1 MEIVGSMASTVVEL
15 LFHPIKRSVSPVFN
29 YSRNVK
35 SLETHM
41 EELSDKKTR
50 VLHYVEE
57 ATNKT
62 EVIHDDVEKWLASV
76 DDITEKADRVLE
88 DKDKAK
94 KWCFMGLFPNLMTR
108 YRVSTE
114 IESIDE
120 EAVNISLNG
129 DKFDR
134 VSYLPARRGIGD
146 RSVEDYEAFESR
158 RHVLDGILEALKD
171 KDVNLVGV
179 WGMAGVGK
187 TKIVKKV
194 AEQVKANR
202 IFDVVV
208 LAVVSKTPD
217 LRKIQGQIADGLG
230 FELKAETDSGRA
242 ERLRERLERET
253 KALVILDDIWER
265 LELDDV
271 GIPSGSDNRGCKI
284 LMTSRDGNALNRGMD
299 TQKLFHLEVLLEN
312 EAWNLF
318 QNKAGDAIK
327 NPDLKPVA
335 VEVAKRC
342 AGLPIYL
349 VTVASALKDGDLSEW
364 KDALERLKRF
374 DKDDID
380 NIDSRVYSALELS
393 YTSLKGEEIKSVF
406 LLCGQLVPHHI
417 PIHDLLRYTVGLGLF
432 KRISTLEEARHR
444 LNKLVND
451 LIACCLLEGGA
462 DGIVKMHDVLHG
474 FAASV
479 ASRDHHVFTSSFG
492 TVLREWPAK
501 DMLEQYSAISLP
513 YCKISGLPEVL
524 NCPKLESFILYN
536 TDPSLKIP
544 DCLFEGTKTLQLM
557 DMTRVQ
563 LPTLPSS
570 LQFLEKLQTL
580 CLDFCVLGDIAL
592 IGEIKMLKVL
602 SLIGSNIDRLPREIG
617 QLTRLQLLDL
627 THNPTLEIIPPNV
640 LSCLTQLEDLYM
652 ESSFLQWGVEGLDDR
667 RNNASLAEL
676 KDLPCLST
684 LYLHITDPMILP
696 KDFFSKKL
704 ERFHILIGEGW
715 DWSRKRETSTI
726 MKLKINA
733 SIQSEEGIQF
743 LLKRTEDLHLDGL
756 EGVKSVSY
764 ELDGQGFPSLKHLHI
779 QNSLEIRYIVDS
791 TMSSPI
797 VAFPFL
803 VSLSLDNLNKLE
815 KICNGQ
821 PVAESFSK
829 LRILKVKSCPMLK
842 NLFSLHMERVLL
854 QLEEISIIDCKIMEV
869 IVAEESGGE
878 ADEDEAIKLTQ
889 LRTLTLE
896 YLPQFTSV
904 SSKSN
909 AASISQT
916 RPEPLI
922 TDVRSNEI
930 ASDTG
935 VGTSMTLFNK
945 KIQFPNL
952 EDLKLSSIEVEKI
965 WQDQPGE
972 LSYGFV
978 RLTSLIVE
986 GCRNLK
992 YLFTTSM
999 VESLAQLKRLELCD
1013 CVSMEEIIIK
1023 NGLGE
1028 EENVRGMMLPKLE
1041 FLKLK
1046 GLPNLTRFC
1055 TGHLIQCCFLQE
1067 LWIED
1072 FPALKTFISN
1082 SLSTD
1087 AVANNQFEETNS
1099 TLFDE
1104 KVAFSNIEKLHIVGM
1119 DNLNMIW
1126 HTEFQSDS
1134 FCKLKVLK
1142 VKQGNKL
1149 LNIFPPNMLRR
1160 FQNLEHLEVDYC
1172 ASLEEV
1178 FDLRS
1183 LMNEKESHVVTA
1195 FKLKNMYVWNLQK
1208 LKKVWNTNPHGI
1220 LSFQNLYLVN
1230 ARNCPS
1236 LKSLF
1241 PASVALGLPQLE
1253 ELRLNNCGVE
1263 EIVAEE
1269 ERLGEAPKFVFP
1281 KTSTFILWDLPK
1293 LKSFYPGRHTS
1304 EWPVLKKIVVY
1315 RCDEV
1320 PVFDLE
1326 LQSTQGACTQDQL
1339 GIQVQQPLFSF
1350 EKVIPNLEELS
1361 LKVKDAAKVCQGQ
1374 FSADLFHKD
1383 EAIKLT
1389 HLRTLTLEY
1398 LPQPTSVSS
1407 KSNAASISQTRPE
1420 PLITDVRSHENAS
1433 DAELRRPVTLFNK
1446 KIEFPNLEDLKLS
1459 SIEVEKIWPDQPL
1472 ELSYWFVRLTSL
1484 IVEGCRNLKY
1494 LFTTS
1499 MVESLAQLKR
1509 LELCDCVS
1517 MDEIIIKNGLGEEE
1531 NMRGM
1536 MLPKLEFLKLKGLPN
1551 LTRFCT
1557 GHLIQCC
1564 FLQELWIED
1573 CPALKTFISK
1583 SLSTDAVANNQFEE
1597 TNSTLFDEKVAFSNI
1612 EKLHI
1617 VGMDNLNM
1625 IWHTEF
1631 HSDSF
1636 CKLKVLKV
1644 KQGHKLLNIFP
1655 PNMLRRFQNL
1665 EHLEVDYCASLEEVF
1680 DLRSLMN
1687 EKESHV
1693 VTAFKLKNMYVW
1705 NLQKLKKVWNTNPHG
1720 ILSFQNLYLVNAR
1733 NCPSLKSLFPASV
1746 ALGLPQ
1752 LEELRLNNCGVE
1764 EIVAEEERLGE
1775 APKFVFPKTSSFIL
1789 WGLRKLKSFYPGRH
1803 TSEWPVL
1810 KEIVAEE
1817 ERLGEAPKFVF
1828 PKTSSFIL
1836 WNLPKLKSFYP
1847 GRHTSEWPVLK
1858 KMDVYRCNEVP
1869 VFDLEQDQLGMEV
1882 QQPLFSI
1889 EKVIPNLEE
1898 LWLNAKDAEK
1908 VCQGQFSA
1916 DLFHKVRV
1924 LGLQCFDGAS
1934 AEFPLGILHRFQN
1947 MEKLVVYGGCFK
1959 ELFPC
1964 QLVDE
1969 EEHTLARIRC
1979 LKLSNLLYL
1988 EKIWNQDLRVDQ
2000 LLQNLETLEV
2010 LYCDSLIN
2018 LAPSASSFG
2027 NLTALH
2033 VRDCKAL
2040 KYLVTSS
2047 TARSLVQL
2055 SVMSIK
2061 ECETVTE
2068 IVARNGDEAG
2078 NEIIFRKLESLKL
2091 DCLASLTSFC
2101 SVDFTFRFPCLTE
2114 VIVTNCPKMKTF
2126 SLGILSTPRLQ
2137 KIGIPSDKPILL
2149 HNLKNCCRVDGV
2161 AAVDEDIDEG
2171 EEVMTVPGCEFIIGD
2186 EEEDEAAGELFI
2198 TVCGN
2203 DGVDPSKG
2211 TAGI

>member
-1 MEIVGSMASTVVEL
+1 MEIVGSMASTVVKL
-15 LFHPIKRSVSPVFN
+15 LFDPITRSVTRVYY

-41 EELSDKKTR
+41 EELSDIKTR
-50 VLHYVEE
+50 VLHSVEE

-76 DDITEKADRVLE
+76 DVITEEADRVLK

-94 KWCFMGLFPNLMTR
+94 KRCFMGLFPNLMTR

-114 IESIDE
+114 IKSIDE
-120 EAVNISLNG
+120 EAVKISLNR

-146 RSVEDYEAFESR
+146 RSVKDYEAFESR
-158 RHVLDGILEALKD
+158 RHVLDEILEALKD
-171 KDVNLVGV
+171 NDVNLVGV
-179 WGMAGVGK
+179 WGMPGVGK
-187 TKIVKKV
+187 TTIVKKV

-217 LRKIQGQIADGLG
+217 LRKIQGEIADGLG
-230 FELKAETDSGRA
+230 FELKAETISGRA
-242 ERLRERLERET
+242 EHLRERLEREP
-253 KALVILDDIWER
+253 KVLEREPKVLVILDDIWER

-284 LMTSRDGNALNRGMD
+284 LMTSRDRNALYRGMD
-299 TQKLFHLEVLLEN
+299 TKKLFHLQVLLEN

-318 QNKAGDAIK
+318 KNKAGDDIE
-327 NPDLKPVA
+327 NPDLQPVA

-374 DKDDID
+374 DKDEI
-380 NIDSRVYSALELS
+380 NSPVNSALELS

-406 LLCGQLVPHHI
+406 LLCGQLPPHHI
-417 PIHDLLRYTVGLGLF
+417 LILDLLKYTVGLGLF

-479 ASRDHHVFTSSFG
+479 ASRDHHVFTSSG

-501 DMLEQYSAISLP
+501 DMLEQYSAISLLG
-513 YCKISGLPEVL
+513 CKISGLPEVL
-524 NCPKLESFILYN
+524 NCPKMESFILSN
-536 TDPSLKIP
+536 EDPSLKIP

-557 DMTRVQ
+557 DMTGVQ

-580 CLDFCVLGDIAL
+580 CLYYCVLGDIAL
-592 IGEIKMLKVL
+592 IGELKMLKVL
-602 SLIGSNIDRLPREIG
+602 SLMGSNIVRLPREIG
-617 QLTRLQLLDL
+617 KLTRLQLLDL
-627 THNPTLEIIPPNV
+627 TDNPTLEIIPPNV

-652 ESSFLQWGVEGLDDR
+652 ENSFLQWGVEGLDSP

-704 ERFHILIGEGW
+704 KRFNILIGEGW
-715 DWSRKRETSTI
+715 GWSRKRGTSTI
-726 MKLKINA
+726 MKLKISA
-733 SIQSEEGIQF
+733 GIQSEEGIQL

-791 TMSSPI
+791 TMLSPI

-842 NLFSLHMERVLL
+842 NLFSLHMERGLL
-854 QLEEISIIDCKIMEV
+854 QLEE

-930 ASDTG
+930 ASNTG
-935 VGTSMTLFNK
+935 LRTPMTLFNR
-945 KIQFPNL
+945 KIEFPNL

-965 WQDQPGE
+965 WQVQPGE

-1028 EENVRGMMLPKLE
+1028 EENVRGVMLPKLQ

-1055 TGHLIQCCFLQE
+1055 TGHLIQCYFLQE

-1072 FPALKTFISN
+1072 CPALKTFISN

-1104 KVAFSNIEKLHIVGM
+1104 KVAFSNIEKLRILGM

-1126 HTEFQSDS
+1126 HTEFHSDS
-1134 FCKLKVLK
+1134 FCKLKLLN

-1160 FQNLEHLEVDYC
+1160 FQNLEHLVVIDC

-1195 FKLKNMYVWNLQK
+1195 FKLKNMYVRNLQK

-1220 LSFQNLYLVN
+1220 LSFQNLRLVD
-1230 ARNCPS
+1230 AGNCPS

-1253 ELRLNNCGVE
+1253 V
-1263 EIVAEE
+1263 
-1269 ERLGEAPKFVFP
+1269 
-1281 KTSTFILWDLPK
+1281 
-1293 LKSFYPGRHTS
+1293 
-1304 EWPVLKKIVVY
+1304 
-1315 RCDEV
+1315 
-1320 PVFDLE
+1320 
-1326 LQSTQGACTQDQL
+1326 
-1339 GIQVQQPLFSF
+1339 
-1350 EKVIPNLEELS
+1350 
-1361 LKVKDAAKVCQGQ
+1361 
-1374 FSADLFHKD
+1374 
-1383 EAIKLT
+1383 
-1389 HLRTLTLEY
+1389 
-1398 LPQPTSVSS
+1398 
-1407 KSNAASISQTRPE
+1407 
-1420 PLITDVRSHENAS
+1420 
-1433 DAELRRPVTLFNK
+1433 
-1446 KIEFPNLEDLKLS
+1446 
-1459 SIEVEKIWPDQPL
+1459 L
-1472 ELSYWFVRLTSL
+1472 ELSS
-1484 IVEGCRNLKY
+1484 
-1494 LFTTS
+1494 
-1499 MVESLAQLKR
+1499 
-1509 LELCDCVS
+1509 
-1517 MDEIIIKNGLGEEE
+1517 
-1531 NMRGM
+1531 
-1536 MLPKLEFLKLKGLPN
+1536 
-1551 LTRFCT
+1551 
-1557 GHLIQCC
+1557 
-1564 FLQELWIED
+1564 
-1573 CPALKTFISK
+1573 
-1583 SLSTDAVANNQFEE
+1583 
-1597 TNSTLFDEKVAFSNI
+1597 
-1612 EKLHI
+1612 
-1617 VGMDNLNM
+1617 
-1625 IWHTEF
+1625 
-1631 HSDSF
+1631 
-1636 CKLKVLKV
+1636 
-1644 KQGHKLLNIFP
+1644 
-1655 PNMLRRFQNL
+1655 
-1665 EHLEVDYCASLEEVF
+1665 
-1680 DLRSLMN
+1680 
-1687 EKESHV
+1687 
-1693 VTAFKLKNMYVW
+1693 
-1705 NLQKLKKVWNTNPHG
+1705 
-1720 ILSFQNLYLVNAR
+1720 
-1733 NCPSLKSLFPASV
+1733 
-1746 ALGLPQ
+1746 
-1752 LEELRLNNCGVE
+1752 CGVE

-1775 APKFVFPKTSSFIL
+1775 APKFVFPKTSSFKL
-1789 WGLRKLKSFYPGRH
+1789 WG
-1803 TSEWPVL
+1803 
-1810 KEIVAEE
+1810 
-1817 ERLGEAPKFVF
+1817 
-1828 PKTSSFIL
+1828 
-1836 WNLPKLKSFYP
+1836 LPKLKSFYP

-1858 KMDVYRCNEVP
+1858 RINVSCSDELP
-1869 VFDLEQDQLGMEV
+1869 VFDLEQDQLGIQV

-1898 LWLNAKDAEK
+1898 LSLNVKDAAK

-1924 LGLQCFDGAS
+1924 LELRCFDDES
-1934 AEFPLGILHRFQN
+1934 AEFPFGILHRFQN
-1947 MEKLVVYGGCFK
+1947 MEKLGVIHGYLK

-1979 LKLSNLLYL
+1979 LELINLPDL

-2000 LLQNLETLEV
+2000 LLQNLETLRV
-2010 LYCDSLIN
+2010 MFCGSLIN

-2033 VRDCKAL
+2033 VRDCKSL

-2061 ECETVTE
+2061 ECKMVTE
-2068 IVARNGDEAG
+2068 IVESNGDEAG
-2078 NEIIFRKLESLKL
+2078 NEIIFRKLKSLKL

-2101 SVDFTFRFPCLTE
+2101 SVDFTFTFPCLTE

-2126 SLGILSTPRLQ
+2126 SLGILSTPKLQ
-2137 KIGIPSDKPILL
+2137 KVWLSEEKDKGHWKGDLNITIQQL
-2149 HNLKNCCRVDGV
+2149 H
-2161 AAVDEDIDEG
+2161 I
-2171 EEVMTVPGCEFIIGD
+2171 
-2186 EEEDEAAGELFI
+2186 
-2198 TVCGN
+2198 
-2203 DGVDPSKG
+2203 
-2211 TAGI
+2211 

>member
-1 MEIVGSMASTVVEL
+1 MEIVSSMASTVVEL
-15 LFHPIKRSVSPVFN
+15 LFDPIRRSVTRVFY

-41 EELSDKKTR
+41 EELSDKKKR
-50 VLHYVEE
+50 VLHSVEE

-62 EVIHDDVEKWLASV
+62 EEIEDDVVKWLASV
-76 DDITEKADRVLE
+76 DAITEKADRVLK

-94 KWCFMGLFPNLMTR
+94 KRCFMGLFPNLMTR

-114 IESIDE
+114 IKSIDE
-120 EAVNISLNG
+120 EAVNISLNR

-146 RSVEDYEAFESR
+146 RSVKDYEAFESR
-158 RHVLDGILEALKD
+158 RHVLDEILEALED
-171 KDVNLVGV
+171 NDVNLVGV

-187 TKIVKKV
+187 TTIVKKV

-217 LRKIQGQIADGLG
+217 LRKIQGQIADELG

-253 KALVILDDIWER
+253 KVLVILDDIWER

-284 LMTSRDGNALNRGMD
+284 LMTSRDRNALYRGMD
-299 TQKLFHLEVLLEN
+299 TKKLFHLEDLPWN
-312 EAWNLF
+312 EAWSLF
-318 QNKAGDAIK
+318 KNKAGDDIE

-374 DKDDID
+374 DEDFDI
-380 NIDSRVYSALELS
+380 RVYAALELS

-406 LLCGQLVPHHI
+406 LLCGQLRPHYI
-417 PIHDLLRYTVGLGLF
+417 SIHDLLKYTVGLGLF

-462 DGIVKMHDVLHG
+462 DGSIVKMHDVLHS
-474 FAASV
+474 FAASK
-479 ASRDHHVFTSSFG
+479 DHRVFALSPGS
-492 TVLREWPAK
+492 VLSEWPAK

-513 YCKISGLPEVL
+513 DCKISGLPEVL
-524 NCPKLESFILYN
+524 NCPKMESFILYN
-536 TDPSLKIP
+536 VNPSLKIP
-544 DCLFEGTKTLQLM
+544 DCLFKGTKTLQLM
-557 DMTRVQ
+557 DMSDVQ

-580 CLDFCVLGDIAL
+580 CLDRCGLRDIAL
-592 IGEIKMLKVL
+592 IGELKMLKVL
-602 SLIGSNIDRLPREIG
+602 SLMGSNIDRLPREIR

-627 THNPTLEIIPPNV
+627 TDNPTLHVIPPNV

-652 ESSFLQWGVEGLDDR
+652 ENSFLQWGVEGLDDR

-676 KDLPCLST
+676 KDLPYLST

-733 SIQSEEGIQF
+733 SIQSEEGIQM

-756 EGVKSVSY
+756 EGVKSFSY

-779 QNSLEIRYIVDS
+779 QNSLEIRYIVDW
-791 TMSSPI
+791 TMLSPF
-797 VAFPFL
+797 VDFPFL
-803 VSLSLDNLNKLE
+803 VSLSLDNLNNLE

-821 PVAESFSK
+821 PVTESCSK

-842 NLFSLHMERVLL
+842 NLFSLHMQRGLL
-854 QLEEISIIDCKIMEV
+854 QLEEISIIDCEIMEV

-878 ADEDEAIKLTQ
+878 ADEDEAVKLTQ
-889 LRTLTLE
+889 VRTLTLE

-935 VGTSMTLFNK
+935 LRTPMTLFNR
-945 KIQFPNL
+945 KIEFPNL

-972 LSYGFV
+972 LS
-978 RLTSLIVE
+978 
-986 GCRNLK
+986 C
-992 YLFTTSM
+992 
-999 VESLAQLKRLELCD
+999 
-1013 CVSMEEIIIK
+1013 
-1023 NGLGE
+1023 
-1028 EENVRGMMLPKLE
+1028 
-1041 FLKLK
+1041 
-1046 GLPNLTRFC
+1046 
-1055 TGHLIQCCFLQE
+1055 
-1067 LWIED
+1067 
-1072 FPALKTFISN
+1072 
-1082 SLSTD
+1082 
-1087 AVANNQFEETNS
+1087 
-1099 TLFDE
+1099 
-1104 KVAFSNIEKLHIVGM
+1104 
-1119 DNLNMIW
+1119 
-1126 HTEFQSDS
+1126 
-1134 FCKLKVLK
+1134 
-1142 VKQGNKL
+1142 
-1149 LNIFPPNMLRR
+1149 
-1160 FQNLEHLEVDYC
+1160 
-1172 ASLEEV
+1172 
-1178 FDLRS
+1178 
-1183 LMNEKESHVVTA
+1183 
-1195 FKLKNMYVWNLQK
+1195 
-1208 LKKVWNTNPHGI
+1208 
-1220 LSFQNLYLVN
+1220 
-1230 ARNCPS
+1230 
-1236 LKSLF
+1236 
-1241 PASVALGLPQLE
+1241 
-1253 ELRLNNCGVE
+1253 
-1263 EIVAEE
+1263 
-1269 ERLGEAPKFVFP
+1269 
-1281 KTSTFILWDLPK
+1281 
-1293 LKSFYPGRHTS
+1293 
-1304 EWPVLKKIVVY
+1304 
-1315 RCDEV
+1315 
-1320 PVFDLE
+1320 
-1326 LQSTQGACTQDQL
+1326 
-1339 GIQVQQPLFSF
+1339 
-1350 EKVIPNLEELS
+1350 
-1361 LKVKDAAKVCQGQ
+1361 
-1374 FSADLFHKD
+1374 
-1383 EAIKLT
+1383 
-1389 HLRTLTLEY
+1389 
-1398 LPQPTSVSS
+1398 
-1407 KSNAASISQTRPE
+1407 
-1420 PLITDVRSHENAS
+1420 
-1433 DAELRRPVTLFNK
+1433 
-1446 KIEFPNLEDLKLS
+1446 
-1459 SIEVEKIWPDQPL
+1459 
-1472 ELSYWFVRLTSL
+1472 WFVRLTSL

-1509 LELCDCVS
+1509 LELRDCVS
-1517 MDEIIIKNGLGEEE
+1517 MEEIIIKNGFGEEE
-1531 NMRGM
+1531 NVRGV

-1551 LTRFCT
+1551 LTRFCS
-1557 GHLIQCC
+1557 GHLIKCC
-1564 FLQELWIED
+1564 FLQELWIEN
-1573 CPALKTFISK
+1573 CPALKTFISN
-1583 SLSTDAVANNQFEE
+1583 SLSTDAVASNQFEE

-1612 EKLHI
+1612 EKLRI
-1617 VGMDNLNM
+1617 RDMDNLNM

-1636 CKLKVLKV
+1636 CKLKFLRVE
-1644 KQGHKLLNIFP
+1644 GNKLLNIFP

-1665 EHLEVDYCASLEEVF
+1665 EHLVVGHCASLEEVF

-1693 VTAFKLKNMYVW
+1693 VTAFKLKHMTVC

-1720 ILSFQNLYLVNAR
+1720 ILSFQNLHVVHAC

-1752 LEELRLNNCGVE
+1752 LGKLELRSCGVE
-1764 EIVAEEERLGE
+1764 EIVAEEEQ
-1775 APKFVFPKTSSFIL
+1775 
-1789 WGLRKLKSFYPGRH
+1789 
-1803 TSEWPVL
+1803 
-1810 KEIVAEE
+1810 
-1817 ERLGEAPKFVF
+1817 LGEAPKFVF

-1858 KMDVYRCNEVP
+1858 TIDVYCCDEVP
-1869 VFDLEQDQLGMEV
+1869 VFDPELQSTQGACTQDQLGIQV
-1882 QQPLFSI
+1882 QQPLFSF
-1889 EKVIPNLEE
+1889 EKAIPNLEE
-1898 LWLNAKDAEK
+1898 VSLHVKDAVK

-1924 LGLQCFDGAS
+1924 LALQCFDGAS
-1934 AEFPLGILHRFQN
+1934 AEFPFGILNRFHN
-1947 MEKLVVYGGCFK
+1947 MEKLVVTRGYFK

-1979 LKLSNLLYL
+1979 LTLTNLPDL

-2000 LLQNLETLEV
+2000 LLHNLETLEV
-2010 LYCDSLIN
+2010 MSCGSLIN

-2033 VRDCKAL
+2033 VRDCEAL

-2047 TARSLVQL
+2047 TARSLAQL
-2055 SVMSIK
+2055 SVMSIR
-2061 ECETVTE
+2061 ECKMVTE
-2068 IVARNGDEAG
+2068 IVASNGDEAG
-2078 NEIIFRKLESLKL
+2078 NEIIFRKLQSLKL

-2101 SVDFTFRFPCLTE
+2101 SVNFTFRFPCLTE
-2114 VIVTNCPKMKTF
+2114 VIVTNCPKIKTF

-2137 KIGIPSDKPILL
+2137 KVWLSKEKDKGHWKRDLNITIQQL
-2149 HNLKNCCRVDGV
+2149 H
-2161 AAVDEDIDEG
+2161 I
-2171 EEVMTVPGCEFIIGD
+2171 
-2186 EEEDEAAGELFI
+2186 
-2198 TVCGN
+2198 
-2203 DGVDPSKG
+2203 
-2211 TAGI
+2211 

>member
-1 MEIVGSMASTVVEL
+1 MEILSSMASAVAGL
-15 LFHPIKRSVSPVFN
+15 LCDPIWRSVTRVYN

-41 EELSDKKTR
+41 KELSDKKKR
-50 VLHYVEE
+50 VLRSEEE
-57 ATNKT
+57 AINKS
-62 EVIHDDVEKWLASV
+62 EVLHDDVKKWLASV
-76 DDITEKADRVLE
+76 DGITEEADRVLKDE
-88 DKDKAK
+88 DKAENR
-94 KWCFMGLFPNLMTR
+94 CFMGLFPNLMTR

-114 IESIDE
+114 IESIDK

-129 DKFDR
+129 EKFDR
-134 VSYLPARRGIGD
+134 VSYLPAPRGIGD

-171 KDVNLVGV
+171 NDVNLVGV

-253 KALVILDDIWER
+253 KALERETKALERETKVLVILDDIWER

-335 VEVAKRC
+335 VQVAKRC

-374 DKDDID
+374 DKDEI
-380 NIDSRVYSALELS
+380 NSPVNSALELS

-417 PIHDLLRYTVGLGLF
+417 LIHDLLRYTVGLGLF

-557 DMTRVQ
+557 DMTSVQ

-617 QLTRLQLLDL
+617 QLTSLQLLDL

-733 SIQSEEGIQF
+733 SIQSEEGIQD

-797 VAFPFL
+797 VDFPFL

-821 PVAESFSK
+821 LVAESFSK

-945 KIQFPNL
+945 K
-952 EDLKLSSIEVEKI
+952 V
-965 WQDQPGE
+965 
-972 LSYGFV
+972 
-978 RLTSLIVE
+978 
-986 GCRNLK
+986 C
-992 YLFTTSM
+992 
-999 VESLAQLKRLELCD
+999 
-1013 CVSMEEIIIK
+1013 
-1023 NGLGE
+1023 
-1028 EENVRGMMLPKLE
+1028 
-1041 FLKLK
+1041 
-1046 GLPNLTRFC
+1046 
-1055 TGHLIQCCFLQE
+1055 
-1067 LWIED
+1067 
-1072 FPALKTFISN
+1072 
-1082 SLSTD
+1082 
-1087 AVANNQFEETNS
+1087 
-1099 TLFDE
+1099 
-1104 KVAFSNIEKLHIVGM
+1104 
-1119 DNLNMIW
+1119 
-1126 HTEFQSDS
+1126 
-1134 FCKLKVLK
+1134 
-1142 VKQGNKL
+1142 
-1149 LNIFPPNMLRR
+1149 
-1160 FQNLEHLEVDYC
+1160 
-1172 ASLEEV
+1172 
-1178 FDLRS
+1178 
-1183 LMNEKESHVVTA
+1183 
-1195 FKLKNMYVWNLQK
+1195 
-1208 LKKVWNTNPHGI
+1208 
-1220 LSFQNLYLVN
+1220 
-1230 ARNCPS
+1230 
-1236 LKSLF
+1236 
-1241 PASVALGLPQLE
+1241 
-1253 ELRLNNCGVE
+1253 
-1263 EIVAEE
+1263 
-1269 ERLGEAPKFVFP
+1269 
-1281 KTSTFILWDLPK
+1281 FIL
-1293 LKSFYPGRHTS
+1293 
-1304 EWPVLKKIVVY
+1304 
-1315 RCDEV
+1315 
-1320 PVFDLE
+1320 
-1326 LQSTQGACTQDQL
+1326 
-1339 GIQVQQPLFSF
+1339 
-1350 EKVIPNLEELS
+1350 
-1361 LKVKDAAKVCQGQ
+1361 
-1374 FSADLFHKD
+1374 
-1383 EAIKLT
+1383 
-1389 HLRTLTLEY
+1389 
-1398 LPQPTSVSS
+1398 
-1407 KSNAASISQTRPE
+1407 
-1420 PLITDVRSHENAS
+1420 
-1433 DAELRRPVTLFNK
+1433 
-1446 KIEFPNLEDLKLS
+1446 
-1459 SIEVEKIWPDQPL
+1459 
-1472 ELSYWFVRLTSL
+1472 
-1484 IVEGCRNLKY
+1484 
-1494 LFTTS
+1494 
-1499 MVESLAQLKR
+1499 M
-1509 LELCDCVS
+1509 
-1517 MDEIIIKNGLGEEE
+1517 
-1531 NMRGM
+1531 
-1536 MLPKLEFLKLKGLPN
+1536 
-1551 LTRFCT
+1551 
-1557 GHLIQCC
+1557 
-1564 FLQELWIED
+1564 
-1573 CPALKTFISK
+1573 
-1583 SLSTDAVANNQFEE
+1583 
-1597 TNSTLFDEKVAFSNI
+1597 
-1612 EKLHI
+1612 
-1617 VGMDNLNM
+1617 
-1625 IWHTEF
+1625 
-1631 HSDSF
+1631 
-1636 CKLKVLKV
+1636 
-1644 KQGHKLLNIFP
+1644 
-1655 PNMLRRFQNL
+1655 
-1665 EHLEVDYCASLEEVF
+1665 
-1680 DLRSLMN
+1680 
-1687 EKESHV
+1687 
-1693 VTAFKLKNMYVW
+1693 
-1705 NLQKLKKVWNTNPHG
+1705 
-1720 ILSFQNLYLVNAR
+1720 
-1733 NCPSLKSLFPASV
+1733 
-1746 ALGLPQ
+1746 
-1752 LEELRLNNCGVE
+1752 
-1764 EIVAEEERLGE
+1764 
-1775 APKFVFPKTSSFIL
+1775 
-1789 WGLRKLKSFYPGRH
+1789 
-1803 TSEWPVL
+1803 
-1810 KEIVAEE
+1810 
-1817 ERLGEAPKFVF
+1817 
-1828 PKTSSFIL
+1828 
-1836 WNLPKLKSFYP
+1836 
-1847 GRHTSEWPVLK
+1847 
-1858 KMDVYRCNEVP
+1858 
-1869 VFDLEQDQLGMEV
+1869 
-1882 QQPLFSI
+1882 
-1889 EKVIPNLEE
+1889 
-1898 LWLNAKDAEK
+1898 
-1908 VCQGQFSA
+1908 
-1916 DLFHKVRV
+1916 
-1924 LGLQCFDGAS
+1924 
-1934 AEFPLGILHRFQN
+1934 
-1947 MEKLVVYGGCFK
+1947 
-1959 ELFPC
+1959 
-1964 QLVDE
+1964 
-1969 EEHTLARIRC
+1969 TLA
-1979 LKLSNLLYL
+1979 
-1988 EKIWNQDLRVDQ
+1988 
-2000 LLQNLETLEV
+2000 
-2010 LYCDSLIN
+2010 
-2018 LAPSASSFG
+2018 
-2027 NLTALH
+2027 
-2033 VRDCKAL
+2033 
-2040 KYLVTSS
+2040 
-2047 TARSLVQL
+2047 
-2055 SVMSIK
+2055 
-2061 ECETVTE
+2061 
-2068 IVARNGDEAG
+2068 
-2078 NEIIFRKLESLKL
+2078 
-2091 DCLASLTSFC
+2091 
-2101 SVDFTFRFPCLTE
+2101 
-2114 VIVTNCPKMKTF
+2114 
-2126 SLGILSTPRLQ
+2126 
-2137 KIGIPSDKPILL
+2137 
-2149 HNLKNCCRVDGV
+2149 
-2161 AAVDEDIDEG
+2161 
-2171 EEVMTVPGCEFIIGD
+2171 
-2186 EEEDEAAGELFI
+2186 
-2198 TVCGN
+2198 
-2203 DGVDPSKG
+2203 
-2211 TAGI
+2211 

>member
-1 MEIVGSMASTVVEL
+1 MEILSSMACLVPWRS
-15 LFHPIKRSVSPVFN
+15 FFDPIWRSVTRVHN

-35 SLETHM
+35 SLETLM
-41 EELSDKKTR
+41 KDLSVKKNR
-50 VLHYVEE
+50 VLRSEEE
-57 ATNKT
+57 AINKS
-62 EVIHDDVEKWLASV
+62 EVLHDDVVKWLYDV
-76 DDITEKADRVLE
+76 GVITEDADRVLKDE
-88 DKDKAK
+88 DKAENR
-94 KWCFMGLFPNLMTR
+94 CFMGLFPNLMTR

-114 IESIDE
+114 IESIE
-120 EAVNISLNG
+120 EKAVKISRRG
-129 DKFDR
+129 KFDR

-146 RSVEDYEAFESR
+146 RSVKDYEAFESR
-158 RHVLDGILEALKD
+158 RHVLDEILEALKD
-171 KDVNLVGV
+171 NDVNLVGV
-179 WGMAGVGK
+179 YGMAGVGK
-187 TKIVKKV
+187 TTIVKKV

-208 LAVVSKTPD
+208 LAVVSKTPN
-217 LRKIQGQIADGLG
+217 LRRIQEEIADGLG
-230 FELKAETDSGRA
+230 FKFEAETDRVRA

-253 KALVILDDIWER
+253 KVLERETKALEEPKVLERETKALERETKALEEPKVLERETKVLVILDDIWER
-265 LELDDV
+265 LDLDDV

-284 LMTSRDGNALNRGMD
+284 LMTSRDRNALYRGMD
-299 TQKLFHLEVLLEN
+299 TKKLFHLEDLPWN
-312 EAWNLF
+312 EAWSLF
-318 QNKAGDAIK
+318 KNKAGDDIE

-335 VEVAKRC
+335 VQVAKRC
-342 AGLPIYL
+342 AGLPILL

-364 KDALERLKRF
+364 KDALKRLERF
-374 DKDDID
+374 DKDGIHSPV
-380 NIDSRVYSALELS
+380 NSALELS
-393 YTSLKGEEIKSVF
+393 YTSLKGDEIKSVF
-406 LLCGQLVPHHI
+406 LLCGQLIPHRI
-417 PIHDLLRYTVGLGLF
+417 AILDLLKYTVGRGLLEN
-432 KRISTLEEARHR
+432 ISTLDEARHR
-444 LNKLVND
+444 VNKLVND

-462 DGIVKMHDVLHG
+462 DGIVKMHDVLHA
-474 FAASV
+474 FA
-479 ASRDHHVFTSSFG
+479 ASRDHHVFTSSSG

-501 DMLEQYSAISLP
+501 DLEQCSAISLP
-513 YCKISGLPEVL
+513 GCKISELPEVL
-524 NCPKLESFILYN
+524 NCPKMESFILYN
-536 TDPSLKIP
+536 GDPSLKIP
-544 DCLFEGTKTLQLM
+544 DCLFKGTKTLQLM
-557 DMTRVQ
+557 DITSVQ

-580 CLDFCVLGDIAL
+580 CLDYCGLGDIAL
-592 IGEIKMLKVL
+592 IGELKMLKVL
-602 SLIGSNIDRLPREIG
+602 SLIGSNIVRLPREIG

-652 ESSFLQWGVEGLDDR
+652 ENSFLQWGVEGLDDR

-704 ERFHILIGEGW
+704 ERFNILIGEGW
-715 DWSRKRETSTI
+715 EWSRKRETSTI
-726 MKLKINA
+726 MKLKISA
-733 SIQSEEGIQF
+733 SIQSEEGIQL

-791 TMSSPI
+791 TMLSPI

-842 NLFSLHMERVLL
+842 NLFSLHMERGLL
-854 QLEEISIIDCKIMEV
+854 QLEE

-916 RPEPLI
+916 RPELLI
-922 TDVRSNEI
+922 TDVRSHEN
-930 ASDTG
+930 ASDAEL
-935 VGTSMTLFNK
+935 GTPMTLFNK
-945 KIQFPNL
+945 KIEFPNL

-972 LSYGFV
+972 LSCWFV

-1055 TGHLIQCCFLQE
+1055 TGHLIQCCFLQK
-1067 LWIED
+1067 LWIENC
-1072 FPALKTFISN
+1072 PALKTFISN

-1104 KVAFSNIEKLHIVGM
+1104 KVAFSNIEKLCILGM

-1126 HTEFQSDS
+1126 HTEFHSDS
-1134 FCKLKVLK
+1134 FCKLKVLR
-1142 VKQGNKL
+1142 VEQGNKL

-1160 FQNLEHLEVDYC
+1160 FQNLEQLVVCDC

-1183 LMNEKESHVVTA
+1183 MMNEKESHVVTA
-1195 FKLKNMYVWNLQK
+1195 LKLKYMYVWNLQK

-1253 ELRLNNCGVE
+1253 ELELRSCGVE

-1269 ERLGEAPKFVFP
+1269 KRLGEAPKFVFP
-1281 KTSTFILWDLPK
+1281 KTSSFRLWELPK

-1304 EWPVLKKIVVY
+1304 EWPVLKKIDVY
-1315 RCDEV
+1315 LCDQLL
-1320 PVFDLE
+1320 VFDPE

-1350 EKVIPNLEELS
+1350 EKVIPNLEELT
-1361 LKVKDAAKVCQGQ
+1361 LNVKDAAKVCQGQ

-1389 HLRTLTLEY
+1389 QLRTLVLKS
-1398 LPQPTSVSS
+1398 LPQFTSVSS

-1420 PLITDVRSHENAS
+1420 PLITDVRSNEIAS
-1433 DAELRRPVTLFNK
+1433 DTGLRTPMTLFNK
-1446 KIEFPNLEDLKLS
+1446 KIEFPNLEDLRLF
-1459 SIEVEKIWPDQPL
+1459 SIEVEKIWQDQPG
-1472 ELSYWFVRLTSL
+1472 ELSCWFVRLTSL

-1509 LELCDCVS
+1509 LELCDCAR
-1517 MDEIIIKNGLGEEE
+1517 MEEIIIKKGLGEEE
-1531 NMRGM
+1531 NVRGM
-1536 MLPKLEFLKLKGLPN
+1536 MLPKLDFLKLKGLPN

-1564 FLQELWIED
+1564 FLQELWIEN
-1573 CPALKTFISK
+1573 CPALKTFISN

-1612 EKLHI
+1612 EKLRI
-1617 VGMDNLNM
+1617 LGMDNLNM

-1636 CKLKVLKV
+1636 CKLKVLRV
-1644 KQGHKLLNIFP
+1644 EQGNKLLNIFP

-1665 EHLEVDYCASLEEVF
+1665 EQLMVNYCASLEEVF
-1680 DLRSLMN
+1680 DLRSLMS

-1693 VTAFKLKNMYVW
+1693 VTAFKLKLMIVR
-1705 NLQKLKKVWNTNPHG
+1705 NLQKLKKVWNTNTHG
-1720 ILSFQNLYLVNAR
+1720 ILSFQNLHLVDAR

-1752 LEELRLNNCGVE
+1752 LEGLALRYCGVE

-1775 APKFVFPKTSSFIL
+1775 APKFVFPKTSSFRL
-1789 WGLRKLKSFYPGRH
+1789 W
-1803 TSEWPVL
+1803 E
-1810 KEIVAEE
+1810 
-1817 ERLGEAPKFVF
+1817 
-1828 PKTSSFIL
+1828 
-1836 WNLPKLKSFYP
+1836 LPKLKSFYP

-1858 KMDVYRCNEVP
+1858 KIDVYRCNEVP
-1869 VFDLEQDQLGMEV
+1869 VFDLEQDQLGIQI
-1882 QQPLFSI
+1882 QQPLFSF
-1889 EKVIPNLEE
+1889 EKTIPNLEE
-1898 LWLNAKDAEK
+1898 LSLDVKDAVK

-1924 LGLQCFDGAS
+1924 LTLRCFDDAP
-1934 AEFPLGILHRFQN
+1934 AEFPFGILHRFQN
-1947 MEKLVVYGGCFK
+1947 MEKLDVTGGYLK

-1979 LKLSNLLYL
+1979 LELGYLPDL

-2000 LLQNLETLEV
+2000 LLQNLETLKV
-2010 LYCDSLIN
+2010 SSCGSLIN

-2061 ECETVTE
+2061 KCEMVTE
-2068 IVARNGDEAG
+2068 IVASNGDEAG

-2137 KIGIPSDKPILL
+2137 KVWLSEEKDKGHWKRDLNITIQQL
-2149 HNLKNCCRVDGV
+2149 H
-2161 AAVDEDIDEG
+2161 I
-2171 EEVMTVPGCEFIIGD
+2171 
-2186 EEEDEAAGELFI
+2186 
-2198 TVCGN
+2198 
-2203 DGVDPSKG
+2203 
-2211 TAGI
+2211 